1 MSEDFRKEKDRVR
14 AAKYRLANPEKVR
27 EINRRSAEKRRKNP
41 EKIVDIREYQKDYRE
56 KNRETLLAKQRE
68 RKFGITHAE
77 YAELHQRQKG
87 LCAICFKPETA
98 TRNGKVK
105 SLAVDHC
112 HESGKIRG
120 LLCYEC
126 NTGIG
131 KLHEDEKIFLA
142 AVKYLKEHSDK

>member
-1 MSEDFRKEKDRVR
+1 MSSDLEKLKNRER
-14 AAKYRLANPEKVR
+14 AAAYRRANPEKVR
-27 EINRRSAEKRRKNP
+27 ETRRRAREKALQDP
-41 EKIVDIREYQKDYRE
+41 DKIIQLRGYQLVYRE
-56 KNRETLLAKQRE
+56 KNRQELIAKQRY

-131 KLHEDEKIFLA
+131 KLHEDENILMA